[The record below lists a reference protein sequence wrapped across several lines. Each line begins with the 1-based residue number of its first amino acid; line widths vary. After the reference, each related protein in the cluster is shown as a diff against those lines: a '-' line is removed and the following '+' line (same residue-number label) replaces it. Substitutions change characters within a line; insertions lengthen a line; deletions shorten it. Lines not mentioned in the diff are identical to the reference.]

1 MAKGSTSRMLFSLS
15 LVVLLLLVE
24 VRADT
29 SFSDHE
35 CTPAN

>member
-1 MAKGSTSRMLFSLS
+1 MAKASSRLLLSLS

-29 SFSDHE
+29 VE
-35 CTPAN
+35 IV

>member
-1 MAKGSTSRMLFSLS
+1 MAKASSRLLFSLS

-29 SFSDHE
+29 VE
-35 CTPAN
+35 IV